1 MNLDRDAI
9 KAAVRAKVI
18 ELAKTWIPADPMPG

>member
-1 MNLDRDAI
+1 MNLDREAI
-9 KAAVRAKVI
+9 KATIRAKVI